1 MRTIHHLC
9 FRLGLALL
17 TIAGVSYAQ
26 EIPDFRDLENVVREE
41 LRETNV
47 PGAAVAVIRGDRV
60 LFAKGFGV
68 ANVETGEPVTTGR
81 LFQVGSVTKTLTAAA
96 LVSIAEQGK
105 VRLDAPIGSYLNG
118 FGPRLSQVTLHQLLS
133 QTSGLRDVPGQ
144 AGLHDEAALGDSVRS
159 WKDDVFLLDGG
170 KAFSYS
176 NLGYALAGY
185 VLERVTGKP
194 YADAMRE
201 ILFDPLGMTRSTFRP
216 TMAMTHP
223 LVLGHSAEGRE
234 KPSVARPMADDTR
247 LWPAGYLFASLDDLA
262 RFVIAL
268 MNDGRV
274 DGRQALPRGVGAKM
288 LVPRIEIPTNVFVHG
303 QYGYGLFLHDRY
315 RQRTAFHPG
324 TSPGYTAEIRMVP
337 EQSAAVILLS
347 NLNGA
352 RLEKTFSKAFELL
365 LPLEEAPRTPSRP
378 ALTMT
383 EEEMRRYAGTYSNR
397 WDMDVFVRD
406 GKLFLRRFGEELPVT
421 KIGENRFS
429 VHPEGL
435 PNAQEFVIVPGADG
449 RPGYLQMFLWVFKKE
464 K

>member
-1 MRTIHHLC
+1 MRTLHRLC
-9 FRLGLALL
+9 IRLGVALL
-17 TIAGVSYAQ
+17 VIAGASHAQ
-26 EIPDFRDLENVVREE
+26 EAPDFLDLEKVVAEE
-41 LRETNV
+41 LRETSV
-47 PGAAVAVIRGDRV
+47 PGVAVAVVRGDRV

-68 ANVETGEPVTTGR
+68 ANVETGEPVTTDR

-105 VRLDAPIGSYLNG
+105 VRLDAPIGSYLQG
-118 FGPRLSQVTLHQLLS
+118 FGSRLSQVTLHQLLS
-133 QTSGLRDVPGQ
+133 QTSGLKDAPGQ
-144 AGLHDEAALGDSVRS
+144 AGLHDEVALGDFVRS

-176 NLGYALAGY
+176 NLGYAFAGY

-194 YADAMRE
+194 YADAMQE
-201 ILFDPLGMTRSTFRP
+201 ILFDPLGMNRATFRP
-216 TMAMTHP
+216 TMAMTYP
-223 LVLGHSAEGRE
+223 LVQGHAAEGRE
-234 KPSVARPMADDTR
+234 KPAVARPVSDDTR

-268 MNDGRV
+268 MNDGKV
-274 DGRQALPRGVGAKM
+274 DGRQALPRDVGAKM

-315 RQRTAFHPG
+315 RQRIAFHPG
-324 TSPGYTAEIRMVP
+324 TSTGYTAEIRMVP
-337 EQSAAVILLS
+337 EQSAAVVLLC

-352 RLEKTFSKAFELL
+352 RLEKTFAKAFELL
-365 LPLEEAPRTPSRP
+365 LPLEEVLQTPPR
-378 ALTMT
+378 AQTMT

-406 GKLFLRRFGEELPVT
+406 GKLFLRRFGEELPIS

-449 RPGYLQMFLWVFKKE
+449 KSGYLQMFLWVFKKTG
-464 K
+464 